1 MIPRRN
7 RGRPGTVEKAAIKE
21 KEIDNLV
28 DDKVSSATFESCF
41 VSLFQSDKEKF
52 KLWKASMKISPEEVP
67 FSRINCLLNICK
79 DFFQHN
85 FFGFF
90 TSSSRLAFSRSGSRS
105 RG

>member
-28 DDKVSSATFESCF
+28 DDKVRSATIEIIFGF
-41 VSLFQSDKEKF
+41 LFQSDKEKF

-67 FSRINCLLNICK
+67 FSRM
-79 DFFQHN
+79 N
-85 FFGFF
+85 F
-90 TSSSRLAFSRSGSRS
+90 L
-105 RG
+105 